1 VELNIGN
8 AMMNLLSVPED
19 ERGTRAR
26 TYFNKQIAENEKRI
40 EELNEWFTDKS
51 SPTK

>member
-1 VELNIGN
+1 
-8 AMMNLLSVPED
+8 MMNLLSVPED

-26 TYFNKQIAENEKRI
+26 TYFKKQIAENEERVD
-40 EELNEWFTDKS
+40 ELNEWFTDNL